1 MNLHDLDLSTVP
13 SDDIDKL
20 ASKIESYYQ
29 MDSSQKA
36 YLSYSWELNHLMLD
50 GQQWLVYDGS
60 IETGG
65 IWRRL
70 TPNPAN
76 EYIPRPVTNYLFH
89 AYQTLKGY
97 LLKNKPRAT
106 VRSNTQTYRDK
117 IAAKIAELILE
128 CNYERLRESYNYEY
142 AASCLITYGTVFK
155 KDYWDSAFSNSVK
168 IPKMEE
174 QPIMDPATG
183 LPTGQTKSVPAI
195 DPLTGEPL
203 FDTIPL
209 GDVNTAIVEPY
220 RIAMDPMASN
230 LHEAR
235 WIMEYSIRP
244 ISWIKENY
252 NKQEP
257 GYTGKAADVK
267 EEKTLP
273 NSLRRFFQ
281 LKTSSGVRGTQSG
294 FTGIGQTGS
303 QEMIENAAVVKEY
316 YERPCENYPAGRLI
330 VVANNMVLYVAESP
344 YTGPEQGDWHPYSE
358 CRWEVVPG
366 RFWGKSPMDNAV
378 EIQRQINSIDST
390 VILTRKTMAVPQK
403 LVPQG
408 SIVKG
413 QWTGMPGQ
421 QVEFRTS
428 PGGEKPEIFPATG
441 VDNSVFTERQQ
452 RIDDLKMVMGAMDI
466 LAGDRPPGV
475 TAASALNLLFEVGT
489 GKLFPI
495 LDRWKMFIEQS
506 QKKQLRMIAVKYK
519 EPREQFIQMLISRNK
534 ELTEDQLKNFIG
546 RDLWDN
552 CNVIIEA
559 GSNVPK
565 LKAGE
570 QASLLE
576 IAQLGV
582 LNLEDPAN
590 KKEFLSRFGIQGF
603 DSGYGKDAQRA
614 AWENSIIDNMII
626 DPEKKPVMLIS
637 DNHDIHI
644 AVHED
649 RTKEPSFMDLDPAI
663 QQEYFAHI
671 EEHRNAK
678 AEAEQQQMMQSMMM
692 NMPPPPPE
700 GNPMDKEEN
709 IRKGKG
715 VSPKTK
721 ETLQADMLGPF
732 AGVGKQ

>member
-1 MNLHDLDLSTVP
+1 MNLNDLDLSKVDST
-13 SDDIDKL
+13 DTEKL

-36 YLSYSWELNHLMLD
+36 YLSYNWELNHLMLD

-117 IAAKIAELILE
+117 IASKIAELILE
-128 CNYERLRESYNYEY
+128 CNYERLRDAYNYEN

-155 KDYWDSAFSNSVK
+155 KDYWDTSFSNSVK
-168 IPKMEE
+168 IPKME
-174 QPIMDPATG
+174 QRPVTDPTTG
-183 LPTGQTKSVPAI
+183 LPTGETQTVPSI
-195 DPLTGEPL
+195 DPLTGEPV
-203 FDTIPL
+203 FETIPL
-209 GDVNTAIVEPY
+209 GDVNTCIVEPY
-220 RIAMDPMASN
+220 RMSIDSMAAS

-244 ISWIKENY
+244 VAWIKENY
-252 NKQEP
+252 DKQGE
-257 GYTGKAADVK
+257 GYTGEAKDVK

-294 FTGIGQTGS
+294 FNGIGQTGA
-303 QEMIENAAVVKEY
+303 QEMIDNAAVVKEY
-316 YERPCENYPAGRLI
+316 YERPCEKYPNGRLI
-330 VVANNMVLYVAESP
+330 VVANNKTLYVSDSP
-344 YTGPEQGDWHPYSE
+344 YSGPEQGDWHPYSE
-358 CRWEVVPG
+358 CRWEIVPG
-366 RFWGKSPMDNAV
+366 RFWGKSPLDNAV

-421 QVEFRTS
+421 QVEYRQGADGS
-428 PGGEKPEIFPATG
+428 KPEIFPAVG
-441 VDNSVFTERQQ
+441 VDNTVFTEREQ
-452 RIDDLKMVMGAMDI
+452 RVEDLKMVTGAMDI
-466 LAGDRPPGV
+466 LSGDRPPGV

-506 QKKQLRMIAVKYK
+506 QKKQLRLIATKYK

-546 RDLWDN
+546 QDLYDN
-552 CNVIIEA
+552 CNVVIEA
-559 GSNVPK
+559 GSNIPK

-590 KKEFLSRFGIQGF
+590 KKEFLNRFGIQGF

-614 AWENSIIDNMII
+614 AWENSILDNMTI
-626 DPEKKPVMLIS
+626 DPSKKPVILQS
-637 DNHDIHI
+637 DNDDIHI
-644 AVHED
+644 AIHED
-649 RTKEPSFMDLDPAI
+649 RTKEPSFLDLPFEI
-663 QQEYFAHI
+663 QQAYFMHI
-671 EEHRNAK
+671 EEHRNKK
-678 AEAEQQQMMQSMMM
+678 AEAEQQQMMQAMMM
-692 NMPPPPPE
+692 NTPPPQPE
-700 GNPMDKEEN
+700 ANPMDQEEN

-721 ETLQADMLGPF
+721 QALMADVTGPF
-732 AGVGKQ
+732 GSVGKQ